1 MAKTYIQP
9 KSLCINLMSE
19 NLIATS
25 PTIGVK
31 NNPDEWVTDLEND
44 ATSNRRG
51 FGGGPWDNME

>member
-1 MAKTYIQP
+1 
-9 KSLCINLMSE
+9 MSE

-31 NNPDEWVTDLEND
+31 NDPEDWVTDLDND
-44 ATSNRRG
+44 AASNRRG

>member
-31 NNPDEWVTDLEND
+31 NNHNEWVTDLEND
-44 ATSNRRG
+44 AASNRRG

>member
-25 PTIGVK
+25 PTIDVK
-31 NNPDEWVTDLEND
+31 NKPEDRVTDLDKD
-44 ATSNRRG
+44 AASNRRG